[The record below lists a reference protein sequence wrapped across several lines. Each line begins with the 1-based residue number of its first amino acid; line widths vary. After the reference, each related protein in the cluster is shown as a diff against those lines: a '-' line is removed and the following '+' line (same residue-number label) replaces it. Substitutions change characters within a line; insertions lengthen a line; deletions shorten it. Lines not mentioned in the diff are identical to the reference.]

1 MLLLIQLS
9 MCISLQDTFV
19 SAFIIKI
26 HLYLV
31 NRVVKILFLVHNTHL
46 LFAFFI
52 FRDTIQMYL
61 SDTKVFVID
70 WRFQNDS
77 RRKD

>member
-1 MLLLIQLS
+1 MLPTIQLS
-9 MCISLQDTFV
+9 MCISFQDTFV
-19 SAFIIKI
+19 SVLIIEI
-26 HLYLV
+26 HLYLI
-31 NRVVKILFLVHNTHL
+31 NRVVKILFSVRNTHL

-77 RRKD
+77 R